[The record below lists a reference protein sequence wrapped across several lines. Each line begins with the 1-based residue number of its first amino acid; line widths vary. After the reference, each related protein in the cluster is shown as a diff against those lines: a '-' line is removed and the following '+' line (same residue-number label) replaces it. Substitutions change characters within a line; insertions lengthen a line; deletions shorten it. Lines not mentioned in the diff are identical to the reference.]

1 MLVLA
6 LLTERESYGYELV
19 TRLHEGGLDDLSAG
33 TLYPVLN
40 RLERDGQ
47 ISSRLVA
54 SSAGPARK
62 YYVPTPTG
70 TDAAVEPRPGRGSS
84 CPPRS
89 TGCSPAPPRR
99 SPHEHVVARHPRP
112 RALPDALQLGD
123 AGPPEGQADRARAAH
138 RADRHGGRGRH
149 AAGGRGPRAPPRAGR
164 RLPERARPTGAPLG
178 HGGRLGRARRRRRGL
193 PGRSR
198 TASGRSTR
206 SGRWAAAR
214 SSGCSSARP
223 RRSPTTTTRLPSS
236 STLTWQVLVFYA
248 SVFTVPFLLGA
259 RVWRVWA
266 GSPATARAAHA

>member
-62 YYVPTPTG
+62 YYVPTQTG
-70 TDAAVEPRPGRGSS
+70 TEQLWSTARSWQQLVRHRRAA
-84 CPPRS
+84 
-89 TGCSPAPPRR
+89 CSPAPPRR

-149 AAGGRGPRAPPRAGR
+149 AAGGRRPRAPPRAGR

-178 HGGRLGRARRRRRGL
+178 HRGRLGRARRRRRRL
-193 PGRSR
+193 PGLRVRHRHARHDRADGRRHARARVPRRDHHVHQRRRRRCRRRARRSR
-198 TASGRSTR
+198 GRCWCSTRACSRCRSCWAPASGAR
-206 SGRWAAAR
+206 GPVAAR
-214 SSGCSSARP
+214 
-223 RRSPTTTTRLPSS
+223 
-236 STLTWQVLVFYA
+236 
-248 SVFTVPFLLGA
+248 
-259 RVWRVWA
+259 
-266 GSPATARAAHA
+266 RAAHA